1 MIRAETSL
9 SFANIATLLWKATVL
24 LWCISKII
32 IDAEANLPKA
42 DLINWKRWWIQN
54 DGRALKR
61 QMKTMMMKNLYQKE
75 SDLKAKIQNENS
87 LKSFFFFFFNSKVGN
102 TEVILTFFI
111 SCFEIGSSYLHC
123 QERQIRS
130 FTIQSKSFQRIFISV
145 NSVQKTSNL
154 NYCSPNICRK
164 FAMVSNINVN
174 NAKTWLS
181 NRANITSS
189 SFWTSRNFPPSQ
201 ESTKEFFFLSLERHK
216 KSPAIDYS

>member
-1 MIRAETSL
+1 
-9 SFANIATLLWKATVL
+9 
-24 LWCISKII
+24 
-32 IDAEANLPKA
+32 
-42 DLINWKRWWIQN
+42 
-54 DGRALKR
+54 
-61 QMKTMMMKNLYQKE
+61 MMKNLYQKK

-87 LKSFFFFFFNSKVGN
+87 LKSFFFFNSKVGN
-102 TEVILTFFI
+102 TEVTLSFLI

-189 SFWTSRNFPPSQ
+189 SSFWTSRNFPPSQ
-201 ESTKEFFFLSLERHK
+201 ESTKEFFFPFPLK
-216 KSPAIDYS
+216 DTKNPAIDYS

>member
-1 MIRAETSL
+1 MRNL
-9 SFANIATLLWKATVL
+9 SNHFFFSIWKLATLKSL
-24 LWCISKII
+24 L
-32 IDAEANLPKA
+32 
-42 DLINWKRWWIQN
+42 RF
-54 DGRALKR
+54 
-61 QMKTMMMKNLYQKE
+61 Y
-75 SDLKAKIQNENS
+75 
-87 LKSFFFFFFNSKVGN
+87 V
-102 TEVILTFFI
+102 

-201 ESTKEFFFLSLERHK
+201 ESTKEFFFPFPLKDK
-216 KSPAIDYS
+216 KKILQSITTNNRT

>member
-1 MIRAETSL
+1 
-9 SFANIATLLWKATVL
+9 
-24 LWCISKII
+24 
-32 IDAEANLPKA
+32 
-42 DLINWKRWWIQN
+42 
-54 DGRALKR
+54 
-61 QMKTMMMKNLYQKE
+61 MKTMMKNLYQKK

-87 LKSFFFFFFNSKVGN
+87 LKSFFFFFNSKVGN
-102 TEVILTFFI
+102 TEVTLSFLI

-174 NAKTWLS
+174 NAKT
-181 NRANITSS
+181 
-189 SFWTSRNFPPSQ
+189 
-201 ESTKEFFFLSLERHK
+201 
-216 KSPAIDYS
+216 